1 MVHGRKMYSHAT
13 VLRVPVIKL
22 MIACIDF
29 AFGRSPDRPSFPDYF
44 RLAGRESRKG
54 RSKILA
60 LSFCLRDRR
69 TALHL
74 RRSFKRLSREEQLH
88 LYFTQK
94 LASIQ
99 VFCCKKYINIFVRIV
114 NSPVFALFV
123 WENRLFSAICKLFLR
138 ISFFRISQRAVKIV

>member
-29 AFGRSPDRPSFPDYF
+29 ACGRSPDRPSFPDYF

-54 RSKILA
+54 RSKIIA

-74 RRSFKRLSREEQLH
+74 RRSCKRLSREEQLH
-88 LYFTQK
+88 LYFTQNR
-94 LASIQ
+94 ASFQ
-99 VFCCKKYINIFVRIV
+99 VLCCKKYINIFVSIAL
-114 NSPVFALFV
+114 STVFAPFV
-123 WENRLFSAICKLFLR
+123 PKNRPFSGVCKLFLG
-138 ISFFRISQRAVKIV
+138 ISFFRISQSA